1 MGNRTATHG
10 ARFQGDIQSAVF
22 QAVVAQG
29 LGRLAQSIDFGVGA
43 RVMVAD
49 GAVVPCPHHPALVH
63 HHCAHR
69 HFTHPLRRLGLRQSQ
84 AHGGFIAKR
93 CLGWQHIEWFRV
105 ERQGH
110 KPSLSIQWAK
120 ARSCSVPC
128 A

>member
-1 MGNRTATHG
+1 MHAGQIKQTRDRGHRPGFGLCRAINHTCQTRMGHRTATHG

-29 LGRLAQSIDFGVGA
+29 LGRLAQSFDFGVGA

-63 HHCAHR
+63 HHRAHR

-93 CLGWQHIEWFRV
+93 CLG
-105 ERQGH
+105 
-110 KPSLSIQWAK
+110 
-120 ARSCSVPC
+120 
-128 A
+128 